1 MNHIH
6 PAVVI
11 KGHLAKLCYVKLKAW
26 SFPGLNQCVQD
37 KSVVLSGQRLD
48 MDYLRV
54 SFVVVFEVL
63 DMTCEYIYSVSFDE
77 LGLLDDRDI
86 QYFTILCANPDP
98 RKY

>member
-1 MNHIH
+1 
-6 PAVVI
+6 
-11 KGHLAKLCYVKLKAW
+11 
-26 SFPGLNQCVQD
+26 
-37 KSVVLSGQRLD
+37 